1 MHRKEMTIKRNF
13 QKLRESPG
21 VRYESV
27 GRGFESLPSHQERP
41 EHIVFW
47 SFFFCAWKGLEQHG
61 RAAGEA
67 NNSPVGCCLVRG
79 DHRLGMSVV
88 EPELCS
94 GLSFLCVE
102 GTRTAR
108 PSRRRGKQQPGG
120 LLFSVWGSP
129 FGNVCR
135 GSCGLKDFRAF
146 LFCKPW
152 VHGFCTVG
160 VIHVRLCRAL
170 NCIAI
175 GFRCPLVLAA
185 LLEQPI
191 HQELCHRHGGRRP
204 STATPIRASF
214 CRRTGAC
221 RSLSQPLFRISRN
234 QGVTH

>member
-1 MHRKEMTIKRNF
+1 MVAQLDRVTD
-13 QKLRESPG
+13 
-21 VRYESV
+21 YESV

-41 EHIVFW
+41 EHNVFW

-79 DHRLGMSVV
+79 DHRPGMSAV
-88 EPELCS
+88 EAVDRKIS
-94 GLSFLCVE
+94 
-102 GTRTAR
+102 
-108 PSRRRGKQQPGG
+108 
-120 LLFSVWGSP
+120 W
-129 FGNVCR
+129 
-135 GSCGLKDFRAF
+135 
-146 LFCKPW
+146 LFCF
-152 VHGFCTVG
+152 VSHGCTVG

-170 NCIAI
+170 YCIAI

-191 HQELCHRHGGRRP
+191 HQELFHRHCGRRP

-234 QGVTH
+234 QGVTHWTLQAKSCANERSAALWILPGRALENGVP

>member
-1 MHRKEMTIKRNF
+1 MSESKCTVSARFLHGFKTCKGCKSLQNRTKGAETRSSKPAMLRKEMTLKRNF

-88 EPELCS
+88 ELETCS

-120 LLFSVWGSP
+120 LLFSARGSP
-129 FGNVCR
+129 SRNVCR
-135 GSCGLKDFRAF
+135 GSCGSKDFMDF
-146 LFCKPW
+146 LFYKPW
-152 VHGFCTVG
+152 LHGFCTVG
-160 VIHVRLCRAL
+160 VIHVR
-170 NCIAI
+170 
-175 GFRCPLVLAA
+175 
-185 LLEQPI
+185 
-191 HQELCHRHGGRRP
+191 
-204 STATPIRASF
+204 
-214 CRRTGAC
+214 
-221 RSLSQPLFRISRN
+221 
-234 QGVTH
+234 

>member
-41 EHIVFW
+41 EHNVFW

-79 DHRLGMSVV
+79 DHRPGMSAVEPELCSGLSFFCAWKGLEQHGRAAGEANNSPVGCCLVRGDHRPGMSAV

-120 LLFSVWGSP
+120 LLFSARGLPS
-129 FGNVCR
+129 GNVCR
-135 GSCGLKDFRAF
+135 GSCGSKDFMAF
-146 LFCKPW
+146 CF
-152 VHGFCTVG
+152 VSHGCTVFA
-160 VIHVRLCRAL
+160 RLVFSMSDYVGR
-170 NCIAI
+170 CIA
-175 GFRCPLVLAA
+175 L
-185 LLEQPI
+185 Q
-191 HQELCHRHGGRRP
+191 
-204 STATPIRASF
+204 
-214 CRRTGAC
+214 
-221 RSLSQPLFRISRN
+221 
-234 QGVTH
+234 